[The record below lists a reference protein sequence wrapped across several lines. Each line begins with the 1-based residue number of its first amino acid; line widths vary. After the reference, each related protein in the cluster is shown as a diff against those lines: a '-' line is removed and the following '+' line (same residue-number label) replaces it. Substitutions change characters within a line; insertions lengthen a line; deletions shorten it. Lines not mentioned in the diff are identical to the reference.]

1 MTSTQFDAVDTASG
15 SGTEA
20 ARLAREQS
28 RWLSAQARVPRLPL
42 IVAVGAPLLGGV
54 LLVVQ
59 AWLLARVLDAAI
71 VSQAPRSALLGDIAL
86 IIVLMLVRAGLAWAS
101 ERAGAHAAESIKQRI
116 RVALFDRLVGRG
128 PVWSR
133 TQVSGELASAIVDQV
148 EALDGFFSRY
158 LPAAVS
164 AAILPLAFAV
174 VLLPFDWIAGLLL
187 LVTAPLIPLFMA
199 LVGWGA
205 EAASRRHVRAFARL
219 SGFFADRL
227 RGLSTLKLYGRA
239 QAEASSVAMASEAV
253 RKRTLSVLRI
263 AFLSSAVLEFFAAL
277 GVAGMAVYFGLSY
290 LGFLD
295 VRATPLTLQVGFF
308 CLLMAPETYAPLRQ
322 FAAHYHDRAAARAAA
337 AQIAASFEGL
347 PDTSALFGDSDI
359 AAVEPVEV
367 HAAVASDEDSAKHS
381 SSGGSG
387 VAVSADARAVVQW
400 GATHVTGTSADTC
413 AAGFAVSVH
422 GLSLQAPGRISP
434 VMDDASLSLSA
445 GEHVALMGPSGSGKT
460 TLLEVL
466 SRLRPCAGHI
476 MLDDV
481 PLAEWD
487 ETLLRER
494 VALIGQRPFL
504 FAASIADNI
513 RLGRPQATDEQVIE
527 AARRARVMTFA
538 EPLREGL
545 DTMLGPRGRGLSG
558 GQAQRVA
565 LARLFLRDPGLIL
578 LDESTASLD
587 ETTQS
592 QVLDEIL
599 AFAHGRTLLLA
610 THASAVAQRLPRTVT
625 LIDGKLEPA

>member
-1 MTSTQFDAVDTASG
+1 MTSTQFDAVETASG
-15 SGTEA
+15 SGPEA
-20 ARLAREQS
+20 AKLAREHS
-28 RWLSAQARVPRLPL
+28 HWLNAQARVPRLPL

-54 LLVVQ
+54 LLLVQ
-59 AWLLARVLDAAI
+59 AWLLARILDAAI
-71 VSQAPRSALLGDIAL
+71 VSQALRSALLGDIAV
-86 IIVLMLVRAGLAWAS
+86 IVVLMLGRAGLAWAS

-116 RVALFDRLVGRG
+116 RLALFDRLVGRG
-128 PVWSR
+128 PMWSR
-133 TQVSGELASAIVDQV
+133 TRVSGELASAIVDQV

-239 QAEASSVAMASEAV
+239 QAEASSVVMASEAV

-308 CLLMAPETYAPLRQ
+308 CLLMAPEAYAPLRQ

-347 PDTSALFGDSDI
+347 PDTSAPFGDSD
-359 AAVEPVEV
+359 V
-367 HAAVASDEDSAKHS
+367 AAVASDEGSATRS
-381 SSGGSG
+381 LSGGSG
-387 VAVSADARAVVQW
+387 VAVPVDARTVALL
-400 GATHVTGTSADTC
+400 GATHVTRASAGTC
-413 AAGFAVSVH
+413 AAGIAVSVR
-422 GLSLQAPGRISP
+422 GLSIQARGRTSS
-434 VMDDASLSLSA
+434 VMDDASMALPA

-513 RLGRPQATDEQVIE
+513 RLGRPQATDEQVLE
-527 AARRARVMTFA
+527 AARRACVMTFT

-578 LDESTASLD
+578 LDEPTASLD
-587 ETTQS
+587 EATQS

-599 AFAHGRTLLLA
+599 AFARGRTLLLA
-610 THASAVAQRLPRTVT
+610 THACAVAQRLPRTIRLVN
-625 LIDGKLEPA
+625 GKLEPA